1 MTDAGDWAG
10 WIGGVGLPLA
20 SFIVGAFIKS
30 LKERISEAKAEAAAA
45 TDLAQKANNALQAY
59 KLEVA
64 EKYAPI
70 GYLKDVEARILGA
83 LDEIKKDFKDFV
95 KEYHANRPAE

>member
-1 MTDAGDWAG
+1 MDAGSWAG

-20 SFIVGAFIKS
+20 TIVVGAFIRS
-30 LKERISEAKAEAAAA
+30 LKERITEARTEAAAA
-45 TDLAQKANNALQAY
+45 DKKAQKALGELQAY

-64 EKYAPI
+64 EKYAPV